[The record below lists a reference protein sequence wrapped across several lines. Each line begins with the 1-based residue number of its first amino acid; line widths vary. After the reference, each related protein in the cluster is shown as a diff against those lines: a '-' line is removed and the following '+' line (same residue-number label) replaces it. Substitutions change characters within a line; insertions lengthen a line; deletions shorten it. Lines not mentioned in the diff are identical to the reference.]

1 MKRKTVNKLF
11 AAATAGFLF
20 TNASIAA
27 NAEEMPEESGVVS
40 EQNVSGKEAGAQGE
54 ADGGEENG
62 EVTENVQQ
70 VEQPSDQLTEQK
82 PEQPSDQL
90 TEQKPE
96 QPAEQPSDQLT
107 EQKPDQPAE
116 QPSDQLTEKEPDQS
130 PAQQPSQPE
139 AGSSESVG
147 NPESEKPQPPGQK
160 EPEGDGGLAA
170 PENDKTQTPG
180 QQEPDQSEDTAQ
192 TKPEESKPQIT
203 GPANFEEAK
212 ENLEKAEAEEEQAK
226 ADLDKAQAEADSAQ
240 KDVEE
245 AEQEVQETDSA
256 LNEAQ
261 DKKQDAEAGKEQA
274 DAEVSKTEQA
284 AAEAEKDLDKALEN
298 AGADK
303 DAYKEVQQEL
313 DEKKEALNEAED
325 TAASVEAEYNEKK
338 TAAEEAAA
346 EAERLKA
353 ALDAANRENQAAKEE
368 VFAAQTEQEAAQK
381 AYDQALKDN
390 AGAGS
395 EKLNLDKAQEELNA
409 AREKVASGSLGFFQY
424 LAGEGSG
431 SASEA
436 VTILTAGDKSEVK
449 GLGNESN
456 WTAESWEQF
465 TSYTKIGDENDA
477 TSLENMRRA
486 IAFIREC
493 NELRMA
499 DGNFPGLGALVVN
512 DAMMAIAQ
520 LNANWATYNPDG
532 TYNSHSK
539 VFNAGE
545 NLAWYYLD
553 VPGMTD
559 PFQGWYYEE
568 KKDFDNKTGGV
579 TGHYENIV
587 NGSYSATGFGVN
599 LSEKS
604 GNIRLNCA
612 QEFSSASLMSY
623 YSYGQSYSVDEYE
636 ARFMS
641 YYNSVMKR
649 LSDAQTA
656 YNAAK
661 DAYDKAVAAGTVT
674 GGNNTDVSAKKAEL
688 DKATARLE
696 AAKANAEEK
705 LEKLNEAQAAY
716 DAGIKKNETAQTAFG
731 QIQINYENI
740 QKDLQNK
747 QEAYDLLC
755 GEIKDNYGEEVLE
768 ASDAL
773 AQARSVY
780 REALASQAAA
790 DSDLLKA
797 EAELSAAVEAKADK
811 KLQEK
816 TDIFAGKLENLQ
828 KAKDAHNLAL
838 ANLAIAQADYVRLK
852 PQTLHSTPATSY
864 EAVQTAADIGSLGDM
879 VVDEIPG
886 SGSKRIYFARR
897 CSFKYFLDNCS
908 SFIKNCAGGN
918 LTIDCSDLMWFS
930 FNKKTL
936 SALKDNPNLSLT
948 IIFTYNGRKY
958 TFTIPAGYDL
968 DLLQDSNGWYGFMY
982 LKMMFGGEEI
992 I

>member
-40 EQNVSGKEAGAQGE
+40 EQNVSGKEAGAQAE

-62 EVTENVQQ
+62 EVTENVQPA
-70 VEQPSDQLTEQK
+70 EQPSDQLTEQKPEQPSDQLAEQK

-96 QPAEQPSDQLT
+96 QPAGQPSDQLA
-107 EQKPDQPAE
+107 EQKPDQP
-116 QPSDQLTEKEPDQS
+116 
-130 PAQQPSQPE
+130 
-139 AGSSESVG
+139 
-147 NPESEKPQPPGQK
+147 
-160 EPEGDGGLAA
+160 
-170 PENDKTQTPG
+170 
-180 QQEPDQSEDTAQ
+180 EDMAQ
-192 TKPEESKPQIT
+192 TKPEESKTQIT

-212 ENLEKAEAEEEQAK
+212 ENLEEAEAEEEQAK
-226 ADLDKAQAEADSAQ
+226 ADFDKAQAEADSAQ

-261 DKKQDAEAGKEQA
+261 DKKQDAEVGKEQA

-325 TAASVEAEYNEKK
+325 IAASVEAEYNEKK

-368 VFAAQTEQEAAQK
+368 VSAAQTEQETAQK

-436 VTILTAGDKSEVK
+436 VMILTARDKSEVK

-456 WTAESWEQF
+456 WTAQSWEQF

-499 DGNFPGLGALVVN
+499 DANFPGLGALVVN

-604 GNIRLNCA
+604 GDIRLNCA
-612 QEFSSASLMSY
+612 QEFSSASLMGY

-674 GGNNTDVSAKKAEL
+674 GGNDTDVSAKKAEL

-705 LEKLNEAQAAY
+705 LEKFNEAQAVY
-716 DAGIKKNETAQTAFG
+716 DAGIKKNETAQAEFE
-731 QIQINYENI
+731 QIRKSYDNI

-755 GEIKDNYGEEVLE
+755 REIKDNYGEEVLE

-790 DSDLLKA
+790 DSELLKA
-797 EAELSAAVEAKADK
+797 EAELSAAVEAKAGADK

-816 TDIFAGKLENLQ
+816 TDILAGKLENLQ

-852 PQTLHSTPATSY
+852 PQTVHSTLAPSY

-879 VVDEIPG
+879 IVDEIPG
-886 SGSKRIYFARR
+886 SDSKRIYFARR

-936 SALKDNPNLSLT
+936 STLKDNPNLSLT

>member
-1 MKRKTVNKLF
+1 
-11 AAATAGFLF
+11 
-20 TNASIAA
+20 
-27 NAEEMPEESGVVS
+27 
-40 EQNVSGKEAGAQGE
+40 
-54 ADGGEENG
+54 
-62 EVTENVQQ
+62 
-70 VEQPSDQLTEQK
+70 
-82 PEQPSDQL
+82 
-90 TEQKPE
+90 
-96 QPAEQPSDQLT
+96 
-107 EQKPDQPAE
+107 
-116 QPSDQLTEKEPDQS
+116 
-130 PAQQPSQPE
+130 
-139 AGSSESVG
+139 
-147 NPESEKPQPPGQK
+147 
-160 EPEGDGGLAA
+160 
-170 PENDKTQTPG
+170 
-180 QQEPDQSEDTAQ
+180 
-192 TKPEESKPQIT
+192 
-203 GPANFEEAK
+203 
-212 ENLEKAEAEEEQAK
+212 
-226 ADLDKAQAEADSAQ
+226 
-240 KDVEE
+240 
-245 AEQEVQETDSA
+245 
-256 LNEAQ
+256 
-261 DKKQDAEAGKEQA
+261 
-274 DAEVSKTEQA
+274 
-284 AAEAEKDLDKALEN
+284 
-298 AGADK
+298 
-303 DAYKEVQQEL
+303 
-313 DEKKEALNEAED
+313 
-325 TAASVEAEYNEKK
+325 
-338 TAAEEAAA
+338 
-346 EAERLKA
+346 
-353 ALDAANRENQAAKEE
+353 
-368 VFAAQTEQEAAQK
+368 
-381 AYDQALKDN
+381 
-390 AGAGS
+390 
-395 EKLNLDKAQEELNA
+395 
-409 AREKVASGSLGFFQY
+409 
-424 LAGEGSG
+424 
-431 SASEA
+431 
-436 VTILTAGDKSEVK
+436 
-449 GLGNESN
+449 
-456 WTAESWEQF
+456 
-465 TSYTKIGDENDA
+465 
-477 TSLENMRRA
+477 MRRA

-499 DGNFPGLGALVVN
+499 DANFPGLGALVVN

-604 GNIRLNCA
+604 GDIRLNCA
-612 QEFSSASLMSY
+612 QEFSSASLMGY

-674 GGNNTDVSAKKAEL
+674 GGNDTDVSAKKAEL

-705 LEKLNEAQAAY
+705 LEKFNEAQAVY
-716 DAGIKKNETAQTAFG
+716 DAGIKKNETAQAEFE
-731 QIQINYENI
+731 QIRKSYDNI

-755 GEIKDNYGEEVLE
+755 REIKDNYGEEVLE

-790 DSDLLKA
+790 DSELLKA
-797 EAELSAAVEAKADK
+797 EAELSAAVEAKAGADK

-816 TDIFAGKLENLQ
+816 TDILAGKLENLQ

-852 PQTLHSTPATSY
+852 PQTVHSTLAPSY

-879 VVDEIPG
+879 IVDEIPG
-886 SGSKRIYFARR
+886 SDSKRIYFARR

-936 SALKDNPNLSLT
+936 STLKDNPNLSLT

>member
-40 EQNVSGKEAGAQGE
+40 EQNVSGKEAGAQAE

-62 EVTENVQQ
+62 EVTENVQP

-82 PEQPSDQL
+82 PEQPAEQPSDQLAEQKPEQPSDQLTEQKPEQPVEQPSDQL

-107 EQKPDQPAE
+107 EQKPEQPAG
-116 QPSDQLTEKEPDQS
+116 QPSDQLAEQKPDQ
-130 PAQQPSQPE
+130 PE
-139 AGSSESVG
+139 
-147 NPESEKPQPPGQK
+147 
-160 EPEGDGGLAA
+160 DM
-170 PENDKTQTPG
+170 
-180 QQEPDQSEDTAQ
+180 AQ
-192 TKPEESKPQIT
+192 TKPEESKTQIT

-212 ENLEKAEAEEEQAK
+212 ENLEEAEAEEEQAK
-226 ADLDKAQAEADSAQ
+226 ADFDKAQAEADSAQ

-261 DKKQDAEAGKEQA
+261 DKKQDAEVRKEQA

-284 AAEAEKDLDKALEN
+284 AVEAEKDLDKALEN

-325 TAASVEAEYNEKK
+325 IAASVEAEYNEKK

-368 VFAAQTEQEAAQK
+368 VSAAQTEQETAQK

-436 VTILTAGDKSEVK
+436 VMILTARDKSEVK

-456 WTAESWEQF
+456 WTAQSWEQF

-499 DGNFPGLGALVVN
+499 DANFPGLGALVVN

-604 GNIRLNCA
+604 GDIRLNCA
-612 QEFSSASLMSY
+612 QEFSSASLMGY

-674 GGNNTDVSAKKAEL
+674 GGNDTDVSAKKAEL

-705 LEKLNEAQAAY
+705 LEKFNEAQAVY
-716 DAGIKKNETAQTAFG
+716 DAGIKKNETAQAEFE
-731 QIQINYENI
+731 QIRKSYDNI

-755 GEIKDNYGEEVLE
+755 REIKDNYGEEVLE

-790 DSDLLKA
+790 DSELLKA
-797 EAELSAAVEAKADK
+797 EAELSAAVEAKAGADK

-816 TDIFAGKLENLQ
+816 TDILAGKLENLQ

-852 PQTLHSTPATSY
+852 PQTVHSTLAPSY

-879 VVDEIPG
+879 IVDEIPG
-886 SGSKRIYFARR
+886 SDSKRIYFARR

-936 SALKDNPNLSLT
+936 STLKDNPNLSLT